1 MTAEL
6 LGAAVVG
13 AAVVAAELLGA
24 AVVAV
29 PVWGFDIPSYK
40 TPPESSTSAL
50 AGIHEKLAAS
60 TDIPSQLP

>member
-40 TPPESSTSAL
+40 TLPGSSTSAL
-50 AGIHEKLAAS
+50 AGIQKLAAS
-60 TDIPSQLP
+60 TDSPSQLH